1 MIIRANKS
9 QCIYIQKSIKQKHG
23 HTSPHDKMKL
33 WKQDLIPSAK
43 SGSFDRGNQTPFIFR
58 IASSNRELA
67 ISLSLFWPCLQCGI
81 CSLDSLFS
89 FLQLFTILGSI
100 IISFTLKIF
109 DHLLATSSIRNL
121 SDIWHSPW
129 CSAPKA
135 QSCILQ
141 NVLCNRML

>member
-67 ISLSLFWPCLQCGI
+67 ISLSL
-81 CSLDSLFS
+81 
-89 FLQLFTILGSI
+89 
-100 IISFTLKIF
+100 
-109 DHLLATSSIRNL
+109 SSGLVCNAE
-121 SDIWHSPW
+121 
-129 CSAPKA
+129 SAPLA
-135 QSCILQ
+135 VSSHF
-141 NVLCNRML
+141 CNSSLSLAA